1 MSFPRWAVGG
11 MESMSGNRRTEYNYS
26 MADHKDLGKMGEEL
40 AVNYLIEKGYEI
52 LERNWRNIH
61 KEVDIIAMDGP
72 DLVIVEVK
80 TRQSDEY
87 GEPDLAVTKRKQRML
102 IAAANAYI
110 TRNKLDVET
119 RFDIISIILKD
130 SEPVIEHIEDAF
142 LP

>member
-1 MSFPRWAVGG
+1 
-11 MESMSGNRRTEYNYS
+11 
-26 MADHKDLGKMGEEL
+26 MAKHNDFGKLGEEL
-40 AVNYLIEKGYEI
+40 AVNYLIGKGYEI

-61 KEVDIIAMDGP
+61 KEIDIVAKDGK

-87 GEPDLAVTKRKQRML
+87 GNPDVAVTKKKQRML

-110 TRNKLDVET
+110 TRNNLDIET
-119 RFDIISIILKD
+119 RFDIISIVFKD
-130 SEPVIEHIEDAF
+130 DAPVIEHIEDAF